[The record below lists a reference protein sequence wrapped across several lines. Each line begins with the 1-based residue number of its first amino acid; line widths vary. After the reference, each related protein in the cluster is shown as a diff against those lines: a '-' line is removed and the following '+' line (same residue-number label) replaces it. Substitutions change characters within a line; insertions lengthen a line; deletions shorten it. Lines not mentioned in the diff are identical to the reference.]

1 MPKWRHCLEIAAS
14 LRTALLV
21 AAVSLSGAAAAADS
35 PPAGVGVLS
44 MSPGRFAASLAMLCG
59 LTATISGARAL
70 ARGSARRAAL
80 VAVGL
85 GPLGL
90 LVGAVVAA
98 TAKGGVGTG
107 GGFGGAVIAMVI
119 GLLGTVLGGVALA
132 RARRH
137 AGATRPLS
145 A

>member
-1 MPKWRHCLEIAAS
+1 MIRSHRCQAIA
-14 LRTALLV
+14 LRTAVLIAGL
-21 AAVSLSGAAAAADS
+21 SLGGAAAAIDS
-35 PPAGVGVLS
+35 PPAPVGVLS
-44 MSPGRFAASLAMLCG
+44 MSPGRFAASLAMLSG
-59 LTATISGARAL
+59 LTAAISGARAL

-85 GPLGL
+85 GPIGL
-90 LVGAVVAA
+90 LLGAVVAA
-98 TAKGGVGTG
+98 TAQGGVGTG

-137 AGATRPLS
+137 AGATRRLS